1 MKKPISLED
10 AREIFRK
17 FSAPVGVDE
26 VPIADSLERV
36 LAENIVADFPVP
48 PFRKSPLDGY
58 AMRASDTSE
67 AGTEAPVCL
76 RVIETVY
83 AGEVPS
89 MPVISGEATAV
100 TTGAPL
106 PEGSDAVIK
115 YEDIRR
121 EGDGIFIS
129 SPLHAGEN
137 IILQGEDVKSG
148 ETILTRGTAVTPAAA
163 GLLASLGK
171 RTVFVHRK
179 PRVAVFSIG
188 DELMEVDRPLGPGKI
203 YNSNLFTL
211 CAQIREAG
219 GIAVPGRTI
228 PDDTDAIAR
237 ALNEALAEND
247 MIITSGGASVGDKD
261 LIRTAIVTCGGNGLF
276 WRVSM
281 KPGTAI
287 ACGEKRGKLII
298 GLSGNPSAAMVSFL
312 LLVRPIL
319 RGMSGHGAGSLP
331 EVSAVMEMPFRKQS
345 SQRRFLLAT
354 VSLKNG
360 AYHAVPSGIQSPG
373 AVKSMLRCNALVDIP
388 PDHGPLR
395 EGETVKALLLPPLYS
410 PAGNWI

>member
-1 MKKPISLED
+1 MVTSSL
-10 AREIFRK
+10 R
-17 FSAPVGVDE
+17 
-26 VPIADSLERV
+26 
-36 LAENIVADFPVP
+36 
-48 PFRKSPLDGY
+48 
-58 AMRASDTSE
+58 
-67 AGTEAPVCL
+67 
-76 RVIETVY
+76 
-83 AGEVPS
+83 
-89 MPVISGEATAV
+89 
-100 TTGAPL
+100 
-106 PEGSDAVIK
+106 
-115 YEDIRR
+115 
-121 EGDGIFIS
+121 
-129 SPLHAGEN
+129 AGEN
-137 IILQGEDVKSG
+137 IILQGDDMKSG
-148 ETILTRGTAVTPAAA
+148 ETILTKGTAVTPAVT

-171 RTVFVHRK
+171 RTLFVHRK

-188 DELMEVDRPLGPGKI
+188 DELMEVGRPLGPGKI

-228 PDDTDAIAR
+228 PDDTNPIAR
-237 ALNEALAEND
+237 ALTESLAEND

-261 LIRTAIVTCGGNGLF
+261 LIRTAIAACGGNGLF

-319 RGMSGHGAGSLP
+319 WAMSGHGAGNLP
-331 EVSAVMEMPFRKQS
+331 EVNAVMEKPFRKQS
-345 SQRRFLLAT
+345 SQRRFLMAT

-360 AYHAVPSGIQSPG
+360 MYHAVPSGIQSPG
-373 AVKSMLRCNALVDIP
+373 AVQSMLRCNALVDIP

-395 EGETVKALLLPPLYS
+395 KGEAVKALLLPPLYS
-410 PAGNWI
+410 PGGNWN